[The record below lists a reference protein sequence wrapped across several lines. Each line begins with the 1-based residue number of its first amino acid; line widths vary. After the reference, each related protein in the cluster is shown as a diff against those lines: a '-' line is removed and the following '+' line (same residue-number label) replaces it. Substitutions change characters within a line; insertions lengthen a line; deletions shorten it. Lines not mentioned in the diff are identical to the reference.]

1 VQQSLRVLRATIL
14 KEIRIWKRNKSK
26 LGLVILSPLLF
37 WAGFSVLM
45 GGVYSQGIEAGLVVL
60 EDDPGFYTNA
70 LIEVLGEPDDIPPS
84 LSLIEMDQD
93 TAQSMIATG
102 DIMLV
107 IIIPDGFEDALQNNE
122 TTSIEILVNNFHEDM
137 TKNLR
142 MPVIRKLDIF
152 YQTYLP
158 DSSPVGFEYE
168 NLREFTYPRLG
179 YMAWTMSI
187 YAVMF
192 GAMFAA
198 GSSMTQEF
206 EDATF
211 DEIELSNQSP
221 VAIHAGK
228 ILVGSCIG
236 YIPPPILIFFGWLGY
251 GVWPNGDIITYI
263 LLTYSLAVFAASIGV
278 LLGALSRHSVYVV
291 PLAALASLFYWMMG
305 GGMAPLLLAG
315 VQLNIVDNYSPI
327 SNAYRSLTAMFVDGT
342 YSTLLIDLALI
353 GGAAIAMLV
362 IAPILA
368 VRLARINYSHRIE
381 EIKRRRKR

>member
-1 VQQSLRVLRATIL
+1 MQQFLRVLRASII

-26 LGLVILSPLLF
+26 LGLVVLSPLMF
-37 WAGFSVLM
+37 WGGFAVLM

-60 EDDPGFYTNA
+60 EDNPGFYTNA
-70 LIEVLGEPDDIPPS
+70 LIEVLGEPDEIPPS
-84 LSLIEMDQD
+84 LSLIEMNQA
-93 TAQSMIATG
+93 TAEAMLETG

-107 IIIPDGFEDALQNNE
+107 IIIPDGFEEALENNE
-122 TTSIEILVNNFHEDM
+122 TTSIEIWVNNFHEDM

-142 MPVIRKLDIF
+142 MPVLRKLDIF
-152 YQTYLP
+152 YQRYLP
-158 DSSPVGFEYE
+158 ESSPVDFDYVL
-168 NLREFTYPRLG
+168 LREFTYPRLG

-221 VAIHAGK
+221 IAIHAGK

-236 YIPPPILIFFGWLGY
+236 YIVPPILMFFGWLGY
-251 GVWPNGDIITYI
+251 GVWPNGDFIIYL
-263 LLTYSLAVFAASIGV
+263 LLTYSLAVFAASIGMI
-278 LLGALSRHSVYVV
+278 LGALSRHSVYVV
-291 PLAALASLFYWMMG
+291 PLAALTSLFYWMMG

-315 VQLNIVDNYSPI
+315 VQLDIIDNYSPI
-327 SNAYRSLTAMFVDGT
+327 SNAYRSLTSMFV
-342 YSTLLIDLALI
+342 
-353 GGAAIAMLV
+353 
-362 IAPILA
+362 
-368 VRLARINYSHRIE
+368 
-381 EIKRRRKR
+381 

>member
-1 VQQSLRVLRATIL
+1 VKQFLRVLRATIL
-14 KEIRIWKRNKSK
+14 KEVRVWKRNKSK
-26 LGLVILSPLLF
+26 LGLVVLSPLMF
-37 WAGFSVLM
+37 WAGFAVLM

-60 EDDPGFYTNA
+60 EDNPGYYTNG
-70 LIEVLGEPDDIPPS
+70 LIEILGEPDEIPPS
-84 LSLIEMDQD
+84 LALIEMDEA
-93 TAQSMIATG
+93 TAQSMIETG

-107 IIIPDGFEDALQNNE
+107 IIIPDGFEDSLQNNE
-122 TTSIEILVNNFHEDM
+122 TTSIEIWVNNFHEDM

-142 MPVIRKLDIF
+142 MPVIRKLDIY

-158 DSSPVGFEYE
+158 ESSLVNFDYE
-168 NLREFTYPRLG
+168 LLRDFTYPRLG

-206 EDATF
+206 ENATF

-221 VAIHAGK
+221 IAIHAGK

-236 YIPPPILIFFGWLGY
+236 YFAPPILMLFGWLGY
-251 GVWPNGDIITYI
+251 GVWPNGDFIVYL
-263 LLTYSLAVFAASIGV
+263 LLTYSLAVFAASIGII
-278 LLGALSRHSVYVV
+278 LGALSRHSVYVV
-291 PLAALASLFYWMMG
+291 PLAALTSLFYWMMG

-315 VQLNIVDNYSPI
+315 VQIDIVDNYSPI

-342 YSTLLIDLALI
+342 YSTLFVDLALI
-353 GGAAIAMLV
+353 GGFAILMLV
-362 IAPILA
+362 IAPLIA
-368 VRLARINYSHRIE
+368 IRLARIDYSQRIE
-381 EIKRRRKR
+381 EVKRRRKR